1 MNKIKEKFIIKELT
15 YLKLNNMNEK
25 DIFVE
30 NLKKRTRKFG
40 VDVILF
46 CDSLKQKKASSV
58 VTYQLVKSATSI
70 GANYRA
76 ACRGRSQAEFFSKIC
91 IVVEEADESIFW
103 LEVIEESDLS
113 NDNTELKRLLIEGT
127 EILKIMTKTKDS
139 TYKNLNS

>member
-1 MNKIKEKFIIKELT
+1 
-15 YLKLNNMNEK
+15 MNEK

-58 VTYQLVKSATSI
+58 VTYQLVKSATST

-76 ACRGRSQAEFFSKIC
+76 ACRSRSQAEFFSKIC
-91 IVVEEADESIFW
+91 IVVEEADESVFW

-113 NDNTELKRLLIEGT
+113 NDKSELKRLLLEGT

>member
-1 MNKIKEKFIIKELT
+1 
-15 YLKLNNMNEK
+15 MNEK

-70 GANYRA
+70 GTNYRA

-91 IVVEEADESIFW
+91 IVVVEADESIFW